1 VLKIQFETEAMD
13 FEDGHFTVPEN
24 LCRLLDVACEH
35 WVRIIVQEPN
45 GTYLFNGL
53 KQLKSGTE
61 IYGQDMKAVKKGRR
75 ILVIV
80 SRAEGNCEY
89 QGTEL
94 PGMFP

>member
-1 VLKIQFETEAMD
+1 LRTDTSPSPRICA
-13 FEDGHFTVPEN
+13 DGSTSLARTGSE
-24 LCRLLDVACEH
+24 LSCK
-35 WVRIIVQEPN
+35 EPN
-45 GTYLFNGL
+45 GMYLFNGL